1 MTTNPLRLL
10 VIDDDEVDRQTIR
23 RMVGKSDLNC
33 EVTMRDDA
41 PGGLQALQAG
51 GFDIVLLDYLLPR
64 GNGLE
69 ILKKMQADGVDVPVV
84 ILSGQADQRVA
95 VDLMRHG
102 AADYLI
108 KDGLRDERLAI
119 TVRNVVAAHRAEVSA
134 KRHAEALNKLASGT
148 AAVVGADFFHAL
160 VRQLAAAFHVRH
172 ALLAELGDA
181 QECHCLALWSDDG
194 FLWPR
199 RFRADAPPA
208 TTMLAA
214 RECVV
219 LKDASITFAE
229 GLGGLSGGMAGLAVR
244 DQSGRAIG
252 VLALVHDRPLA
263 LDVGQ
268 QDLLA
273 ICAARAA
280 AEIGRQRAEQALA
293 ERLRVE
299 KALARCAVTLLADH
313 DPKQSLTVALRNLL
327 DTTAGGTISLY
338 DLVGA
343 GETLGLRLVASA
355 KRDEETQVLS
365 PAAHTPIHPALSR
378 WHQDLTHGLMVAGPV
393 RLLPADEQ
401 PVLYQQGVRS
411 VLVIPLR
418 VRDTTIGLLRV
429 DHHTEDH
436 LWTREEA
443 ALVRSGADLIA
454 AYLERRRA
462 AVGAAG

>member
-10 VIDDDEVDRQTIR
+10 VIDDDEVDRQNIR
-23 RMVGKSDLNC
+23 RMVERSDLHC

-41 PGGLQALQAG
+41 PGGLQSLMAG
-51 GFDIVLLDYLLPR
+51 GFDIVLLDYMLPR

-69 ILKKMQADGVDVPVV
+69 ILKKIQTKNIDTPVV

-134 KRHAEALNKLASGT
+134 KRHAEALSKLASGT

-160 VRQLAAAFHVRH
+160 TRQLAAAFHVRH
-172 ALLAELGDA
+172 AFLAELNDT
-181 QECHCLALWSDDG
+181 QECSCLALWSDDG

-208 TTMLAA
+208 TAMLAG

-219 LKDASITFAE
+219 LKDVSVTFAE
-229 GLGGLSGGMAGLAVR
+229 GLGSLNGGMAGLAVR

-252 VLALVHDRPLA
+252 LLALVHDRPLA

-280 AEIGRQRAEQALA
+280 AEIGRLRAEQALA

-299 KALARCAVTLLADH
+299 KALARCACTLLADS
-313 DPKQSLTVALRNLL
+313 DPLQSLPVALRSLL
-327 DTTAGGTISLY
+327 DTTAGGTIALY
-338 DLVGA
+338 DLVGVGPSLA
-343 GETLGLRLVASA
+343 LRLVASA
-355 KRDEETQVLS
+355 RRDDTQSLG
-365 PAAHTPIHPALSR
+365 PAAHTPIYPALSR
-378 WHQDLTHGLMVAGPV
+378 WHQDLMHGMMVAGPV

-418 VRDTTIGLLRV
+418 VRETTFGLLRV
-429 DHHTEDH
+429 DHHTDEH

>member
-23 RMVGKSDLNC
+23 RMVERSDLHC

-41 PGGLQALQAG
+41 PGGLQALAAG

-64 GNGLE
+64 GNGLD
-69 ILKKMQADGVDVPVV
+69 ILKKMQADGIDTPVV

-134 KRHAEALNKLASGT
+134 RRHAEALSKLASGT

-160 VRQLAAAFHVRH
+160 TRQLAAAFHVRH
-172 ALLAELGDA
+172 AFLAELGDN
-181 QECHCLALWSDDG
+181 QECSCLALWSDDG

-208 TTMLAA
+208 VTMLAA

-229 GLGGLSGGMAGLAVR
+229 GLGMLSGGMAGLAVR

-252 VLALVHDRPLA
+252 LLALVHDRPLA

-280 AEIGRQRAEQALA
+280 AEIGRLRAEQALA

-299 KALARCAVTLLADH
+299 KALARCACTLLADT
-313 DPKQSLTVALRNLL
+313 DPGESLSVALRNLL
-327 DTTAGGTISLY
+327 ETTAGGTIALY
-338 DLVGA
+338 DLVGVGA
-343 GETLGLRLVASA
+343 TLALRLVASA
-355 KRDEETQVLS
+355 RRDEQQPLG

-378 WHQDLTHGLMVAGPV
+378 WHQDISHGLMVAGPV

-411 VLVIPLR
+411 VMVIPVR
-418 VRDTTIGLLRV
+418 VRDCTIGLLRI
-429 DHHTEDH
+429 DHHTEEH

-454 AYLERRRA
+454 AFLERRRS

>member
-10 VIDDDEVDRQTIR
+10 VIDDDEVDRQNIR
-23 RMVGKSDLNC
+23 RMVERSDLKC

-41 PGGLQALQAG
+41 PGGLQALMAG
-51 GFDIVLLDYLLPR
+51 GFDIVLLDYMLPR

-69 ILKKMQADGVDVPVV
+69 ILKKIQSENIDTPVV

-134 KRHAEALNKLASGT
+134 KRHAESLSKIASGT

-160 VRQLAAAFHVRH
+160 TRQLAAAFHVRH
-172 ALLAELGDA
+172 AFLAELGDT
-181 QECHCLALWSDDG
+181 QECSCLALWSDDG

-199 RFRADAPPA
+199 RFRADAPPVTA
-208 TTMLAA
+208 MLAA
-214 RECVV
+214 RDCVV
-219 LKDASITFAE
+219 LKDVSVTFAE
-229 GLGGLSGGMAGLAVR
+229 GLGSLTGGMAGLAVR

-252 VLALVHDRPLA
+252 LLALVHDRQLA

-280 AEIGRQRAEQALA
+280 AEISRLRAEQALA

-299 KALARCAVTLLADH
+299 KALARCACTLLADS
-313 DPKQSLTVALRNLL
+313 DSAQSLPVALRNLL
-327 DTTAGGTISLY
+327 ETTAGGTIALY
-338 DLVGA
+338 ELTGVGP
-343 GETLGLRLVASA
+343 TLALRLVASA
-355 KRDEETQVLS
+355 RRDEAQPLG

-378 WHQDLTHGLMVAGPV
+378 WHQDLLHGLMVAGPV

-418 VRDTTIGLLRV
+418 VRDTTFGLLRV
-429 DHHTEDH
+429 DHHTDEH

-443 ALVRSGADLIA
+443 ALVRSGAELIA

-462 AVGAAG
+462 IVGAAG

>member
-23 RMVGKSDLNC
+23 RIIERSDLQC
-33 EVTMRDDA
+33 EVTMRDDV
-41 PGGLQALQAG
+41 PGGLQSLSAG

-69 ILKKMQADGVDVPVV
+69 ILKKMQAEGIDTPVV
-84 ILSGQADQRVA
+84 ILSGQADQRIA
-95 VDLMRHG
+95 IDLMRHG

-119 TVRNVVAAHRAEVSA
+119 TVRNVVTAHRSEVSA
-134 KRHAEALNKLASGT
+134 KRHAEALSKLASGT

-160 VRQLAAAFHVRH
+160 TRQLAAAFHVRH
-172 ALLAELGDA
+172 AFLAELNET
-181 QECHCLALWSDDG
+181 QECSCLALWSDDG

-199 RFRADAPPA
+199 RFRADLPPA

-219 LKDASITFAE
+219 LKDVAITFAE
-229 GLGGLSGGMAGLAVR
+229 GLGGLSGGIAGLAVR

-252 VLALVHDRPLA
+252 LLALVHDRPLA

-299 KALARCAVTLLADH
+299 KALARCACTLLADA
-313 DPKQSLTVALRNLL
+313 DPAQSLPVALRNLL
-327 DTTAGGTISLY
+327 ETTAGGSIALY
-338 DLVGA
+338 DLVGTGA
-343 GETLGLRLVASA
+343 AVALRLIASA
-355 KRDEETQVLS
+355 RRDEQQPLG
-365 PAAHTPIHPALSR
+365 PAAHIPIHPALSR
-378 WHQDLTHGLMVAGPV
+378 WHQDLSHGLMVSGPV

-401 PVLYQQGVRS
+401 PLLYQQGVRS

-418 VRDTTIGLLRV
+418 LRDTTIGLLRV
-429 DHHTEDH
+429 DHHTEEH

-454 AYLERRRA
+454 AYLERRRSVIE
-462 AVGAAG
+462 AVG

>member
-23 RMVGKSDLNC
+23 RMLDKSDLPC

-51 GFDIVLLDYLLPR
+51 GFDVVLLDYLLPR

-69 ILKKMQADGVDVPVV
+69 ILKRIQADRLDVPVIV
-84 ILSGQADQRVA
+84 LSGQADQRVA

-108 KDGLRDERLAI
+108 KDGLRDERLTI

-134 KRHAEALNKLASGT
+134 RRHAEALNRLASGT
-148 AAVVGADFFHAL
+148 ASVVGADFFHAL

-172 ALLAELGDA
+172 ALLATVGEGPD
-181 QECHCLALWSDDG
+181 CTCLALWSDDG

-199 RFRADAPPA
+199 RFRGDAAPVAALLSTRDGVVMNQVDLVFAD
-208 TTMLAA
+208 
-214 RECVV
+214 
-219 LKDASITFAE
+219 
-229 GLGGLSGGMAGLAVR
+229 GLGHLGGHLAGLAVR

-252 VLALVHDRPLA
+252 LLLLLHDRPLA
-263 LDVGQ
+263 LDPGQ

-280 AEIGRQRAEQALA
+280 AEMGRQRAEHALA

-299 KALARCAVTLLADH
+299 KALARCAITLLSDH
-313 DPKQSLTVALRNLL
+313 DPAQSLGLALGHLLETTAGSTVAL
-327 DTTAGGTISLY
+327 Y
-338 DLVGA
+338 DHHGSGPEL
-343 GETLGLRLVASA
+343 TFRLMA
-355 KRDEETQVLS
+355 
-365 PAAHTPIHPALSR
+365 AAHRDGRRPPLEPAPRMTVHPALSR
-378 WHQDLTHGLMVAGPV
+378 WHQDLAHGLMIAGPV

-411 VLVIPLR
+411 VLAIPLR
-418 VRDTTIGLLRV
+418 LRDTTIGLLRV
-429 DHHTEDH
+429 DHQSEEH

-443 ALVRSGADLIA
+443 ALVRSGADLVA
-454 AYLERRRA
+454 AYLERRRG
-462 AVGAAG
+462 VAGVSG

>member
-23 RMVGKSDLNC
+23 RMVERSDLHC

-41 PGGLQALQAG
+41 PGGLQALTAG

-64 GNGLE
+64 GNGLD
-69 ILKKMQADGVDVPVV
+69 ILKKIQTDGIDTPVV

-134 KRHAEALNKLASGT
+134 KRHAEALSKIASGT

-160 VRQLAAAFHVRH
+160 TRQLAAAFHVRH
-172 ALLAELGDA
+172 AFLAELNES
-181 QECHCLALWSDDG
+181 QECSCLALWSDDG

-199 RFRADAPPA
+199 RFRADQAPA
-208 TTMLAA
+208 KTLLGA

-219 LKDASITFAE
+219 LKDAAITFAE

-252 VLALVHDRPLA
+252 LLALVHDRPLA

-299 KALARCAVTLLADH
+299 KALARCAITLLADAE
-313 DPKQSLTVALRNLL
+313 PAQSLPISLRNLL
-327 DTTAGGTISLY
+327 ETTAGGTIALY
-338 DLVGA
+338 DFVG
-343 GETLGLRLVASA
+343 LGPALSLRLMASA
-355 KRDEETQVLS
+355 HRDNQGQPLG
-365 PAAHTPIHPALSR
+365 PAAQTPIHPALSR
-378 WHQDLTHGLMVAGPV
+378 WHQDLMHGLMVAGPV

-401 PVLYQQGVRS
+401 PVLFQQGVRS

-418 VRDTTIGLLRV
+418 VRDVTIGLLRV
-429 DHHTEDH
+429 DHHTEEH

-454 AYLERRRA
+454 AFLDRRRA
-462 AVGAAG
+462 SAGAAG

>member
-10 VIDDDEVDRQTIR
+10 VIDDDEVDRQNIR
-23 RMVGKSDLNC
+23 RMVERSDLQC

-41 PGGLQALQAG
+41 PGGLQALLAG
-51 GFDIVLLDYLLPR
+51 GFDIVLLDYMLPR

-69 ILKKMQADGVDVPVV
+69 ILKKIQTENIDTPVV

-119 TVRNVVAAHRAEVSA
+119 TVRNVIAAHRAEVSA
-134 KRHAEALNKLASGT
+134 KRHAESLSKIASGT

-160 VRQLAAAFHVRH
+160 TRQLAAAFHVRH
-172 ALLAELGDA
+172 ALLAELNDT
-181 QECHCLALWSDDG
+181 QECSCLALWSDDG

-199 RFRADAPPA
+199 RFRADAPPVTA
-208 TTMLAA
+208 LLAA
-214 RECVV
+214 RDCVV
-219 LKDASITFAE
+219 LKDVSVTFAE
-229 GLGGLSGGMAGLAVR
+229 GLGSLTGGMAGLAVR

-252 VLALVHDRPLA
+252 LLALVHDRPLA

-268 QDLLA
+268 QDLLT

-280 AEIGRQRAEQALA
+280 AEIGRLRAEQALA

-299 KALARCAVTLLADH
+299 KALARCACTLLADS
-313 DPKQSLTVALRNLL
+313 DPAHSLPVALRNLL
-327 DTTAGGTISLY
+327 ETTAGGTIALY
-338 DLVGA
+338 DLTGVGP
-343 GETLGLRLVASA
+343 TLALRLVASA
-355 KRDEETQVLS
+355 RRDDAQALG

-378 WHQDLTHGLMVAGPV
+378 WHQDLLHGLMVAGPV

-429 DHHTEDH
+429 DHHTDEH

-462 AVGAAG
+462 VVGAVG

>member
-23 RMVGKSDLNC
+23 RMVEKSDLQC

-41 PGGLQALQAG
+41 PGGLQALAAG
-51 GFDIVLLDYLLPR
+51 GFDVVLLDYLLPR

-69 ILKKMQADGVDVPVV
+69 ILKKMQAEGIDTPVV

-134 KRHAEALNKLASGT
+134 RRHAEALNKLASGT

-160 VRQLAAAFHVRH
+160 TRQLAAAFHVRH
-172 ALLAELGDA
+172 AFLAELNDT
-181 QECHCLALWSDDG
+181 QEYSCLALWSDDG

-199 RFRADAPPA
+199 RFRADAAPA

-219 LKDASITFAE
+219 LSDVAITFAE
-229 GLGGLSGGMAGLAVR
+229 GLGSLVGGMAGLAVR

-252 VLALVHDRPLA
+252 LLALVHDRPLA

-280 AEIGRQRAEQALA
+280 AEIGRQRAEHALA

-299 KALARCAVTLLADH
+299 KALARCAITLLADA
-313 DPKQSLTVALRNLL
+313 DPVQSLPVALRNLL
-327 DTTAGGTISLY
+327 ETTAGGTIALY
-338 DLVGA
+338 DLVGVGA
-343 GETLGLRLVASA
+343 TLALRLVASA
-355 KRDEETQVLS
+355 RRDETQPLG
-365 PAAHTPIHPALSR
+365 PAAHMPIHPSLAR
-378 WHQDLTHGLMVAGPV
+378 WHQDITHGLMVAGPV

-401 PVLYQQGVRS
+401 PILYQQGVRS
-411 VLVIPLR
+411 VLIIPLR

-429 DHHTEDH
+429 DHHTEEH

-454 AYLERRRA
+454 AYLERRRSVA
-462 AVGAAG
+462 SAVG

>member
-23 RMVGKSDLNC
+23 RMVERSDLTC

-41 PGGLQALQAG
+41 PGGLQALSAG

-69 ILKKMQADGVDVPVV
+69 ILKKMQADGIDTPVV
-84 ILSGQADQRVA
+84 ILSGQADQRIA
-95 VDLMRHG
+95 IDLMRHG

-134 KRHAEALNKLASGT
+134 KRHAEALAKLAGGT

-160 VRQLAAAFHVRH
+160 TRQLAAAFHVRH
-172 ALLAELGDA
+172 AFLAEVHDN
-181 QECHCLALWSDDG
+181 QDCSCLALWSDDG

-199 RFRADAPPA
+199 RFRADAAPA

-214 RECVV
+214 RDCVV
-219 LKDASITFAE
+219 LKEVTITFAE

-268 QDLLA
+268 QNLLA

-280 AEIGRQRAEQALA
+280 AEIGRLRAEQALA

-299 KALARCAVTLLADH
+299 KALARCACTLLADH
-313 DPKQSLTVALRNLL
+313 EPAQSLPVALRNLL
-327 DTTAGGTISLY
+327 ETTAGGTIALY

-343 GETLGLRLVASA
+343 GPSLALRLVASA
-355 KRDEETQVLS
+355 QRDDQTQALC

-378 WHQDLTHGLMVAGPV
+378 WHQDLMQGLMVAGPV

-418 VRDTTIGLLRV
+418 VRETTLGLLRV
-429 DHHTEDH
+429 DHLTEEH

-454 AYLERRRA
+454 AFLERRKSA
-462 AVGAAG
+462 GGAVG